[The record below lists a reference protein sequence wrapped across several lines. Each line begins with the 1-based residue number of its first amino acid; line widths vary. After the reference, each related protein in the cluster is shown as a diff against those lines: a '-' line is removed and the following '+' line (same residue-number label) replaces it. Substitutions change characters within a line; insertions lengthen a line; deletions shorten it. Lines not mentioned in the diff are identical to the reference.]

1 MRSTSFVCV
10 SLVGLLL
17 STGCND
23 GPEVRAQANAAGTV
37 EADTGRPDKAK
48 ARLMNLDAKPE
59 AITLDPAKTA
69 VIVVDMQND
78 FGSKGGMFDRAGI
91 DISGIQKAVGPT
103 AKVLASARKAG
114 IKIIY
119 LKMGYKPD
127 LSDLGAPNSVNRVR
141 HLRLGVGDRV
151 TAPDGKE
158 SRILIRDTW
167 NTDIVPELTPQAGD
181 DVIYKTRFSGFFE
194 TDLDARLR
202 KLAVTHLIIT
212 GCTTSICVDSTVR
225 DAMFRDYLSILL
237 ADCMSEPIGHGLPRS
252 NHDASLL
259 SVEVLLGWVSDS
271 ERFLR
276 AVQP

>member
-1 MRSTSFVCV
+1 MRWLLSV

-17 STGCND
+17 VTPRDAVCGL
-23 GPEVRAQANAAGTV
+23 AAEAKV
-37 EADTGRPDKAK
+37 ERGVETDTGKPHEAK
-48 ARLMNLDAKPE
+48 GRLMNLDAKPE
-59 AITLDPAKTA
+59 AIAFDPAKTA

-91 DISGIQKAVGPT
+91 DISGIQRAVGPT
-103 AKVLASARKAG
+103 ARVLSAARKAG

-119 LKMGYKPD
+119 LKMGFKPD

-141 HLRLGVGDRV
+141 HLRLGVGQKV
-151 TAPDGKE
+151 VAPDGRE

-194 TDLDARLR
+194 TDLDMRLR
-202 KLAVTHLIIT
+202 KSGITHLIIT
-212 GCTTSICVDSTVR
+212 GCTTSICVESTVR
-225 DAMFRDYLSILL
+225 DAMFRDYLPVLL
-237 ADCMSEPIGHGLPRS
+237 ADCMSEPIGNGLPRS

-259 SVEVLLGWVSDS
+259 SVELLLGWVSDS
-271 ERFLR
+271 GRFLK
-276 AVQP
+276 AVLQ

>member
-1 MRSTSFVCV
+1 MTSQ
-10 SLVGLLL
+10 
-17 STGCND
+17 TNPARD
-23 GPEVRAQANAAGTV
+23 AK
-37 EADTGRPDKAK
+37 ADTGKPHRAK
-48 ARLMNLDAKPE
+48 DRLINLDAKPE
-59 AITLDPAKTA
+59 AITLDPAMTA

-103 AKVLASARKAG
+103 VKVLAAARKMG

-141 HLRLGVGDRV
+141 HLRLGVGEKV
-151 TAPDGKE
+151 IAPDGNE

-167 NTDIVPELTPQAGD
+167 NTDIVLELKPQAGD
-181 DVIYKTRFSGFFE
+181 DIVYKTRFSGFFE
-194 TDLDARLR
+194 TDLDAHL
-202 KLAVTHLIIT
+202 KTLGVTHLIIT

-225 DAMFRDYLSILL
+225 DAMFRDYLCVLL

-259 SVEVLLGWVSDS
+259 GAEMALGWISDS
-271 ERFLR
+271 ERILK